1 MTPEVRLEARML
13 EVFLREVAEMVK
25 VNIFQFQDKE
35 KRVLIL
41 GDAGSTLQDF
51 DFDPNSMVPAQ
62 EKPEGWTPEGKP
74 DPNYSPQ
81 LDKDLSR
88 LERARWFHKL
98 FAFHI
103 APNSILAIHAQEQ
116 QMKYVQLARQGY
128 MDVWSL
134 MEVLD
139 IPNFGAPPPIPLPD
153 LDSPPDPTTGQPK
166 MVMKVP
172 TTITERLIA
181 QQQLGIGEAVNPV
194 GRKASGQAPPQAAQK
209 SDGSTTITESK
220 K

>member
-1 MTPEVRLEARML
+1 ML
-13 EVFLREVAEMVK
+13 EVFLREIAEMVK

-35 KRVLIL
+35 KRILIL
-41 GDAGSTLQDF
+41 GDAGATLEDF
-51 DFDPNSMVPAQ
+51 DFDPGSMVPAQ
-62 EKPEGWTPEGKP
+62 GKPDGWDPEGKP

-88 LERARWFHKL
+88 IERARWFHKL

-139 IPNFGAPPPIPLPD
+139 IPNFGAPPPIPLPE
-153 LDSPPDPTTGQPK
+153 PDQPVDPNQPPK
-166 MVMKVP
+166 MTYRVP
-172 TTITERLIA
+172 ATITERLIA
-181 QQQLGIGEAVNPV
+181 QQQLGIGMSVNPA
-194 GRKASGQAPPQAAQK
+194 GRKASGQEPPAAEQK
-209 SDGSTTITESK
+209 SDGSTTITES
-220 K
+220 